1 MYSFERKFP
10 EFSKTQ
16 PTYFNKPSYGKG
28 QAFNVASELR
38 LDLVTHLTQVWS
50 ANSVWCRV
58 SHVVTTYFTMT
69 NYAWMLCEG
78 AFLHFLLVLPFLE
91 EELLVKHLWRFG
103 WVCPLV
109 FVLPYTIY
117 RTIYEVNQNRDECMV
132 DFVKLLKM
140 DWNSGV
146 LSSL

>member
-1 MYSFERKFP
+1 M
-10 EFSKTQ
+10 
-16 PTYFNKPSYGKG
+16 
-28 QAFNVASELR
+28 
-38 LDLVTHLTQVWS
+38 THLTQVWS